1 MVLKAEKKL
10 EKLDAQ
16 VFKQYAKPIVH
27 MRKQHKRRQFGLV
40 LGAGVSKSFNMP
52 DWKDLLTQIA
62 NHKRIN
68 GKKVDRQN
76 APATARAEIL
86 YRRFEAQ
93 CRLDLEASGQEI
105 YDHALERQVKG
116 EWLEIIRGI
125 LYANLPDRDNLDRE
139 HPYLGEFLKIVK
151 ESPLTVTYN
160 FDSCLEM
167 MLLAWQKRKKDE
179 ERYYETVFDGS
190 LPFRA
195 RNGIIYHPNGFLPEN
210 ILDGFSDDIVFS
222 EQSFGDQ
229 LLESVAGRHF
239 SFAHHLSKHTCLFIG
254 LSFDDENLRH
264 LLRRGATTNP
274 GHYHYCIQFR
284 EKGTPRN
291 KEYEDALSE
300 YRFEVYNLIT
310 LFLDA
315 DEIASLGRLLGYGF
329 EDLKDI
335 AKDANTNLSWVYYLT
350 GIPGIGK
357 TSVIRYMQ
365 SLWAYDEWPEEPL
378 LTLAKPYT
386 DLTLEERA
394 DLDNWVAYQFSIKNR
409 KLNNEKEGV
418 FLIDRATLDP
428 ITFIDEADMPDKAG
442 HYKDV
447 LKGGDIKC
455 NLRSGRVLLLVG
467 DTKEIATR
475 LFLRG
480 QVGRKSSPKYLD
492 DQQEKLKS
500 IYCVDEVQKVD
511 TYNLTL
517 LELVKKIARIIH
529 REDYKEVN
537 LEALLQSIQ
546 DGDIPCRTTTAKTA
560 KGKKST
566 SHRRSSTPRSKSS
579 TKKSKGS

>member
-1 MVLKAEKKL
+1 MTLKAEKDR
-10 EKLDAQ
+10 EKLDVH

-27 MRKQHKRRQFGLV
+27 MRKQHSRRQFGLV
-40 LGAGVSKSFNMP
+40 LGAGVSKSFNIP
-52 DWKDLLTQIA
+52 DWKSLLTQIA
-62 NHKRIN
+62 SNNRIN
-68 GKKVDRQN
+68 GKKVDRQE

-86 YRRFEAQ
+86 YRHFAEQR
-93 CRLDLEASGQEI
+93 RLDLETSGQEMS
-105 YDHALERQVKG
+105 DHAKERQVKG
-116 EWLEIIRGI
+116 EWLEIIRRT
-125 LYANLPDRDNLDRE
+125 LYAGLPDRANLDRE

-167 MLLAWQKRKKDE
+167 MLLAWQKRNKDE

-284 EKGTPRN
+284 EKGAPRN
-291 KEYEDALSE
+291 REYEAALSE

-310 LFLDA
+310 LFLDP
-315 DEIASLGRLLGYGF
+315 DEIASLGRLLGYDF

-335 AKDANTNLSWVYYLT
+335 AKDADTNLSWVYYLT

-357 TSVIRYMQ
+357 TSIIRYMQ
-365 SLWAYDEWPEEPL
+365 SLSTYDEWPEEPL

-386 DLTLEERA
+386 ELTSEERD
-394 DLDNWVAYQFSIKNR
+394 DLDNWVAYQFSIKNK
-409 KLNNEKEGV
+409 KLNSEKEGV

-428 ITFIDEADMPDKAG
+428 ITFIDEDDMPGKAG

-447 LKGGDIKC
+447 LKGGDIKSK
-455 NLRSGRVLLLVG
+455 LRSGRVLLLVG

-480 QVGRKSSPKYLD
+480 EAGRKSSPEYLNK
-492 DQQEKLKS
+492 QQEKLKS
-500 IYCVDEVQKVD
+500 IYCVDEVQKVE

-529 REDYKEVN
+529 RENYKEVN
-537 LEALLQSIQ
+537 LESLLQSIQ
-546 DGDIPCRTTTAKTA
+546 DGDIPCRTTTVKTA

-566 SHRRSSTPRSKSS
+566 SHRRSSTPQSKSS
-579 TKKSKGS
+579 TKKSKRR